1 MPVVAT
7 NLATNP
13 SFEAAGATVVVR
25 TNRALRPQAGA
36 GWASNN
42 SASYPVT
49 YDTAMVR
56 RPGTTSLRGNNAN
69 GHQVLLSTYG
79 IGGTAY
85 TVAGMPAVTPGET
98 ITVSIY
104 INSNVVVNASLQLTY
119 AAADNTTVVGVFHD
133 SPTIQPPINQW
144 VRISATGVVPANA
157 AIVRP
162 SVIALLPA
170 GQVTDGSQS
179 AWAQDVQIE
188 SGAEA
193 SPFFDGSTTA
203 ADDFTYAW
211 TGTANASSSTQRGI
225 APATVGDYLGAVGIQ
240 SASWKSSGAKSLR
253 IISAK
258 TGTSSNSAVNIP
270 LTALTAGKTYTILAT
285 MRMTAP
291 QITPYA
297 IARQMRIIGGAVK
310 SGPQMPNTA
319 GVHDYRWVFVG
330 NGAETH
336 LQLWNGTDPGDS
348 DVWWDDLL
356 VAEGDYT
363 GSYFDGSTQNTPRHI
378 ISWTG
383 AAHAST
389 SVAST
394 YSYLPVEYPDALS
407 ASRRCVWFGTT
418 SRMTWLPMPSSGMAV
433 STNANVES
441 GIYENGG
448 GWGFR
453 SAGSH
458 RQYAFEFG
466 PREASGVNGLDKY
479 NQYASGYYASF
490 AQTPGGR
497 GTNYMLFA
505 DPAIFD
511 QNVLPPHWASPA
523 LALAGDSWHHIGP
536 YSSRAATPANTYDQP
551 PATLTYSVD
560 ASTHLASML
569 NPRRRVIIPIPPTHR
584 LSFGW
589 SGTRTGAAGIGYSL
603 YNHGGTI
610 TDVATPVA
618 PINNGTLPGRIGT
631 LEVSGQT
638 AYAVEIYLKGTAAAQ
653 TISITSMMAELIPL
667 WEPTRADGH
676 SAGQHVAG
684 KGHTGCMFA
693 DDAIVESYEMIDT
706 YSGRSVHLKGLST
719 TLKEVGAWGAVA

>member
-1 MPVVAT
+1 MP
-7 NLATNP
+7 
-13 SFEAAGATVVVR
+13 VVR
-25 TNRALRPQAGA
+25 TNLADNPAPGSIT
-36 GWASNN
+36 GWAASSPLTLTTFTNGN
-42 SASYPVT
+42 PCVQATAPAAATGYVFSDSALGTFVEGEVITLSMDVEFPDGYP
-49 YDTAMVR
+49 
-56 RPGTTSLRGNNAN
+56 G
-69 GHQVLLSTYG
+69 
-79 IGGTAY
+79 
-85 TVAGMPAVTPGET
+85 
-98 ITVSIY
+98 ITVRAHSRAG
-104 INSNVVVNASLQLTY
+104 NAYYNTGMVSLPPTPPN
-119 AAADNTTVVGVFHD
+119 AGVYR
-133 SPTIQPPINQW
+133 
-144 VRISATGVVPANA
+144 V
-157 AIVRP
+157 
-162 SVIALLPA
+162 SVTLPLPA
-170 GQVTDGSQS
+170 GVPVNDLDLS
-179 AWAQDVQIE
+179 V
-188 SGAEA
+188 
-193 SPFFDGSTTA
+193 
-203 ADDFTYAW
+203 
-211 TGTANASSSTQRGI
+211 
-225 APATVGDYLGAVGIQ
+225 V
-240 SASWKSSGAKSLR
+240 SSGTIAIGIRHQYGQLLIERSP
-253 IISAK
+253 SAL
-258 TGTSSNSAVNIP
+258 P
-270 LTALTAGKTYTILAT
+270 
-285 MRMTAP
+285 
-291 QITPYA
+291 
-297 IARQMRIIGGAVK
+297 
-310 SGPQMPNTA
+310 
-319 GVHDYRWVFVG
+319 
-330 NGAETH
+330 
-336 LQLWNGTDPGDS
+336 
-348 DVWWDDLL
+348 
-356 VAEGDYT
+356 
-363 GSYFDGSTQNTPRHI
+363 YFDGGTLGTPYLVN
-378 ISWTG
+378 SWTG

-394 YSYLPVEYPDALS
+394 YSYLPAEYPDALS

-589 SGTRTGAAGIGYSL
+589 SGTRTGSAGIGYSL